1 MSWNRTMGAVVWLA
15 LCIAPTLLRA
25 QTATEE
31 LGLSTD
37 PANSHP
43 ASHSNKKL
51 IASYDSLTDST
62 HLAVVTHKGTYF
74 LWVQHPR
81 LTWTVSY
88 PGRKPNQPPSG
99 EVLLVF
105 QTQAPQSPRNNQ
117 LVIESTSGERL
128 MLNSIKADSRPGPM
142 TTTLLMDFLIP
153 IDQLARALAG
163 ESMRIAVGGI
173 EVKFRPDQLEALRD
187 LLRQAPA
194 EAPREG
200 GSS

>member
-1 MSWNRTMGAVVWLA
+1 
-15 LCIAPTLLRA
+15 
-25 QTATEE
+25 
-31 LGLSTD
+31 
-37 PANSHP
+37 
-43 ASHSNKKL
+43 
-51 IASYDSLTDST
+51 
-62 HLAVVTHKGTYF
+62 
-74 LWVQHPR
+74 
-81 LTWTVSY
+81 
-88 PGRKPNQPPSG
+88 
-99 EVLLVF
+99 
-105 QTQAPQSPRNNQ
+105 
-117 LVIESTSGERL
+117 